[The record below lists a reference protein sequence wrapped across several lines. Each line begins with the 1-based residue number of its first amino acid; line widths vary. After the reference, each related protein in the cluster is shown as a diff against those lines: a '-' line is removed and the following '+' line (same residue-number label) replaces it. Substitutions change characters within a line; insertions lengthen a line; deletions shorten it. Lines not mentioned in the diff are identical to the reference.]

1 MNTLNILHATV
12 ARLQAKLPALDSEL
26 YPDDPENYRLNHDT
40 GALLVSYSNADFGSN
55 SAIDCVMQEQ
65 PVRVVIT
72 LVFRELHTATG
83 AIQALDETRRALTGF
98 RPEGCHAPYV
108 LVSEKCLGFASG
120 VWMFAL
126 VVQART
132 MFVQDDPPE
141 PEGIPTSLYEEEE

>member
-1 MNTLNILHATV
+1 MNTLKILNATV
-12 ARLQAKLPALDSEL
+12 ARLREMLPALACEL
-26 YPDDPENYRLNHDT
+26 FPDDPVSYRLNHDT

-72 LVFRELHTATG
+72 LVFRELNTATG
-83 AIQALDETRRALTGF
+83 AIQALDETRRALAGF
-98 RPEGCHAPYV
+98 RPAGCHTPYV
-108 LVSEKCLGFASG
+108 LVSEKCLGFTSG
-120 VWMFAL
+120 VWQFAL

-141 PEGIPTSLYEEEE
+141 PEGIPASLYEEEE